1 MNMMPL
7 IKDISGSNREVVQK
21 MFEHSQQTMQEI
33 ISSAKSKTL
42 EELYTDEFR
51 PQILNN
57 NQTTVKS
64 LKTGKTVIANL
75 YYILTEGKLKGNH
88 RRKYFLKNEE
98 NGKKLGFKSF
108 GLDISDKNH
117 PVLTSGYVKSYDNDK
132 YTGTQIRLL
141 QVACEFAKK
150 HGIDKIPLISLFPAL
165 RFHAMMGFRPLEEK
179 SLKINSKK
187 DINNALQ
194 MYNEM
199 YRKFFYEGDVIP
211 VFSKIDGEIYFDR
224 NKTTF
229 CTVMTKNE
237 EKLKSQNKRH
247 LDLSNRYLDYDI
259 PMSLEGEEFKKWQER
274 LKGFEILPEKD
285 SSPKKA
291 TFIEKIQHQLA
302 LFE

>member
-1 MNMMPL
+1 
-7 IKDISGSNREVVQK
+7 
-21 MFEHSQQTMQEI
+21 
-33 ISSAKSKTL
+33 
-42 EELYTDEFR
+42 
-51 PQILNN
+51 
-57 NQTTVKS
+57 
-64 LKTGKTVIANL
+64 
-75 YYILTEGKLKGNH
+75 
-88 RRKYFLKNEE
+88 
-98 NGKKLGFKSF
+98 
-108 GLDISDKNH
+108 
-117 PVLTSGYVKSYDNDK
+117 
-132 YTGTQIRLL
+132 
-141 QVACEFAKK
+141 
-150 HGIDKIPLISLFPAL
+150 
-165 RFHAMMGFRPLEEK
+165 
-179 SLKINSKK
+179 
-187 DINNALQ
+187 
-194 MYNEM
+194 M

-229 CTVMTKNE
+229 CTVMKENE